1 MKHVNKKLLIRGAG
15 KGAPKP
21 KPAIL
26 NPPKLGGFKTV
37 ASYSVAEIID
47 LISDGP
53 IEGLVDQNSQT
64 LSKNIF
70 KGIYL
75 DNTPIQNTE
84 SLSPS
89 KSYGGVSIAD
99 LTNEISSIW
108 ISNGSFKTIP
118 KQIQPTEGV
127 FLNYYWRTSGT
138 TSYWAYQTTV
148 PLYEKSWSS
157 VLKFAS
163 LPLSWK
169 LSNNKIEIHHNS
181 PIKNKSAILT
191 SFEQHLLDQSRT
203 GADSVTR
210 SIAQD
215 NIKALDKI
223 KNLMNQSSYISLT
236 RVAGVQ
242 LTSFII
248 IDLGEQVLFPKDTIP
263 SDQNLDFSITGLSD
277 RFDYVY
283 PLTQPQ
289 ISDTGTYTGRVRS
302 IIIIA
307 APLRETSPKSKNFWY
322 YYPKSLLLALNK
334 SGDDIKLEALEKSLN
349 ITGGTN
355 DLFNF
360 SNVSCE
366 FKDGHENQTSL
377 SKFDKVFNDYSY
389 EARLLG
395 PFRIS
400 DQQGIQKIIVNNND
414 KLFKLGAAG
423 LGGGN
428 LSLSQTALIAGQ
440 EGSQDSRLSKNYSD
454 WNNENEKRDYESLAV
469 THTVENPFVDK
480 VSLSIIVSSLSDT
493 MHITTTSVEGIG
505 TLEAGSKIPSIV
517 AIRIETGKITNGE
530 KKDVKSY
537 SYSIIGLI
545 EGNCMI
551 DFGADYSEAE
561 NLLKDSVKLI
571 DGENLNDAN
580 LTRPFDLPPLA
591 DGEDP
596 STTKRYIKVVKI
608 SCETNSTLI
617 SKEIAL
623 GKVSEIIDQKLSY
636 PFSAIAGIKLDARA
650 FGSIPERS
658 YDCKL
663 KKVKIPS
670 NYNILDNNTLVD
682 IRYVKSAKNYTTTK
696 QIYIGDWNGS
706 FEEGWTDNPAWIL
719 YDLLTSKRY
728 GLGSYIDEAQVNKW
742 ELYKIAR
749 FCDAVDDEGYF
760 IGVSDG
766 VGGLEPRFS
775 CNILFKEQTKV
786 YDAINIIA
794 NLFRGIVF
802 FGGSEIHFLDDRP
815 RNPIALFSN
824 TNAKD
829 GIFNYSNIRRDL
841 QFNTVEVVYLD
852 RFDNYKTKVEYVQ
865 DEQDIRKRGVF
876 KTTINTSGVTS
887 RAMARR
893 VGQHI
898 IYQTTKENQTV
909 EFDAGLEALLCRP
922 GDLIIVEDEMKTRST
937 NYGRVLGVDLVNK
950 KLRIDNQFDDVQY
963 TGFITVYTPT
973 GYSTSLELDQLA
985 ITGRQRVEQFSITGD
1000 FFESGIYS
1008 TLRGVYKFS
1017 GYTSGFNDSIY
1028 PVQFPLYTGSGLSG
1042 QNLYCYYNTGA
1053 TGFVFATGLAFQDN
1067 NIYDKIIT
1075 NTGVFFGADISSLA
1089 AASPSETEDPEETG
1103 NIADSGNYTGFAY
1116 DSAAPNKRASLSGQ
1130 VSGAIDWDTN
1140 LYPISQG
1147 VLDREID
1154 TYNLSQITKI
1164 SLTGYDNAVDYG
1176 SVISL
1181 NENDPNIS
1189 FLPVVKAGSVY
1200 RIERQLASDQ
1210 IYKIISIRENSQNEY
1225 AIAASRYD
1233 TGKFETIE
1241 KSITEDFLENTYY
1254 TGIVRVGN
1262 VQVKQVETPR
1272 ITTFSGINL
1281 STSGFDLTGRWTS
1294 GADGSITG
1302 FRASINNSLAGFTS
1316 SKTVDSTG
1324 ILFTGLTDI
1333 GNWNLSVTA
1342 LASQNNINSSTATT
1356 GTFVA
1361 YTGDITTTT
1370 KPAIV
1375 GFSLQ

>member
-64 LSKNIF
+64 LNKDIF

-84 SLSPS
+84 NVSAA
-89 KSYGGVSIAD
+89 KIYNNVSISNF
-99 LTNEISSIW
+99 TNAISSIYLQ
-108 ISNGSFKTIP
+108 GDTFKTIAI
-118 KQIQPTEGV
+118 KNKIVKESEGV
-127 FLNYYWRTSGT
+127 FFAKFKNPNNDDVYRTS
-138 TSYWAYQTTV
+138 V
-148 PLYEKSWSS
+148 PLYEKSWAYAYYLADLVALKSS
-157 VLKFAS
+157 T
-163 LPLSWK
+163 PYWK
-169 LSNNKIEIHHNS
+169 LASNKIEIHHGS
-181 PIKNKSAILT
+181 PIARNSAILVD
-191 SFEQHLLDQSRT
+191 FEKHLLDSSKT
-203 GADSVTR
+203 GGDEKTK
-210 SIAQD
+210 SIAQA
-215 NIKALDKI
+215 NIKTLVKV
-223 KNLMNQSSYISLT
+223 KNLMNQSNYVSDK
-236 RVAGVQ
+236 RVAGKVN
-242 LTSFII
+242 TSFII
-248 IDLGEQVLFPKDTIP
+248 IDLGVQALLPANEIP
-263 SDQNLDFSITGLSD
+263 SSRDIDFSITGLSD
-277 RFDYVY
+277 KFDYVY
-283 PLTQPQ
+283 ILSQPE
-289 ISDTGTYTGRVRS
+289 ISNKPGTSSDKVYTGNVRS
-302 IIIIA
+302 IVIIA
-307 APLRETSPKSKNFWY
+307 TPLIEISRSKTEYWY
-322 YYPKSLLLALNK
+322 SFPTSLLTALNK
-334 SGDDIKLEALEKSLN
+334 NLQLYAKEKSLN
-349 ITGGTN
+349 ITGLAN

-366 FKDGHENQTSL
+366 FKNGQENQTSL
-377 SKFDKVFNDYSY
+377 SKFDKVFNDYAY

-395 PFRIS
+395 PFIKSDAQAIQRI
-400 DQQGIQKIIVNNND
+400 IINAKD
-414 KLFKLGAAG
+414 TQFKLGAAG
-423 LGGGN
+423 VNKNN
-428 LSLSQTALIAGQ
+428 LTVSQTSLIAGQ
-440 EGSQDSRLSKNYSD
+440 EGSQDSRAAKNYSD
-454 WNNENEKRDYESLAV
+454 WNNENEKKDYDSLAV
-469 THTVENPFVDK
+469 THTIENPFVDK
-480 VSLSIIVSSLSDT
+480 VSLSIIVNSLSDT
-493 MHITTTSVEGIG
+493 MHITTAGIEDVG
-505 TLEAGSKIPSIV
+505 SLEAGSKIPSIV
-517 AIRIETGKITNGE
+517 AIKIETGKITNGE
-530 KKDVKSY
+530 KKDDKSY
-537 SYSIIGLI
+537 SYSIVGLI
-545 EGNCMI
+545 EGACVI

-561 NLLKDSVKLI
+561 NLLKDSVRLI

-580 LTRPFDLPPLA
+580 LTRPFDLPTLEN
-591 DGEDP
+591 GEDP

-608 SCETNSTLI
+608 SCETNSVLI
-617 SKEIAL
+617 NKEIAL
-623 GKVSEIIDQKLSY
+623 GKVTEIIDQKLSY

-650 FGSIPERS
+650 FGAIPERS

-670 NYNILDNNTLVD
+670 NYNITDDDTLLD
-682 IRYVKSAKNYTTTK
+682 IRYVKNAKNYTTTK
-696 QIYIGDWNGS
+696 QIYKGDWDGS
-706 FEEGWTDNPAWIL
+706 FKEGWTDNPAWIL

-728 GLGSYIDEAQVNKW
+728 GLGAYVEESQVNKW
-742 ELYKIAR
+742 ELYKIAK
-749 FCDAVDDEGYF
+749 FCDAVDEEGYF
-760 IGVSDG
+760 IGVSDA

-815 RNPIALFSN
+815 RTPIALFSN
-824 TNAKD
+824 ANAKD
-829 GIFNYSNIRRDL
+829 GIFNYSNTRRDL

-852 RFDNYKTKVEYVQ
+852 RFDNYKTKVEYIQ

-909 EFDAGLEALLCRP
+909 DFDAGLESLLCRP
-922 GDLIIVEDEMKTRST
+922 GDLIIIEDEMKTRST
-937 NYGRVLGVDLVNK
+937 NYGRILDVDLVNK
-950 KLRIDNQFDDVQY
+950 KLRIDNQFDTSQY

-973 GYSTSLELDQLA
+973 GYSTSSELDELA
-985 ITGRQRVEQFSITGD
+985 LTRRQRVEQFSITGD
-1000 FFESGIYS
+1000 FFGNSTYS
-1008 TLRGVYKFS
+1008 TLRGTYKFS
-1017 GYTSGFNDSIY
+1017 GYTSGFNNPPY
-1028 PVQFPLYTGSGLSG
+1028 PVQFPLYTGTGSAG
-1042 QNLYCYYNTGA
+1042 QKLYCYYNTGA
-1053 TGFVFATGLAFQDN
+1053 TGFVFATGLPFQN
-1067 NIYDKIIT
+1067 NDTYDKIIT

-1089 AASPSETEDPEETG
+1089 LESG
-1103 NIADSGNYTGFAY
+1103 DSSNYTGFAY
-1116 DSAAPNKRASLSGQ
+1116 SSIASNKRTSPSGQ
-1130 VSGAIDWDTN
+1130 VSGAINWNTK
-1140 LYPISQG
+1140 LYRMSQG
-1147 VLDREID
+1147 VLDSEID

-1164 SLTGYDNAVDYG
+1164 SLTGYDNTVDYG

-1181 NENDPNIS
+1181 NTGDPNIN

-1225 AIAASRYD
+1225 GITASRYD

-1254 TGIVRVGN
+1254 TGVVKVGN
-1262 VQVKQVETPR
+1262 TQVKQVEMPR
-1272 ITTFSGINL
+1272 ITEFSGINL
-1281 STSGFDLTGRWTS
+1281 STNGFNLTGRWTS
-1294 GADGSITG
+1294 GAGGSITG
-1302 FRASINNSLAGFTS
+1302 FRASISNSLAGYSS
-1316 SKTVDSTG
+1316 SKTVNATG
-1324 ILFTGLTDI
+1324 VLFEELTDI
-1333 GNWNLSVTA
+1333 GNWDLSVTA
-1342 LASQNNINSSTATT
+1342 LASQNNINSSAATT